1 MQLSPAA
8 HAIAIAASVTP
19 PSTRPEPAVQRRA
32 RARTRSYLQGYA
44 TRGRQA
50 RFRIR

>member
-8 HAIAIAASVTP
+8 HAIAAASVTP
-19 PSTRPEPAVQRRA
+19 PSNRPEPAVQRRA
-32 RARTRSYLQGYA
+32 RARTRRYLQGYA